1 MENYFDIAESTDC
14 MNVFWDKESVIYK
27 MFCKLDLDNVLQLA
41 AGRGRHVQ
49 MYEAKANYIVLV
61 DILQKT

>member
-1 MENYFDIAESTDC
+1 

-27 MFCKLDLDNVLQLA
+27 MFCKLDLDNVLELA